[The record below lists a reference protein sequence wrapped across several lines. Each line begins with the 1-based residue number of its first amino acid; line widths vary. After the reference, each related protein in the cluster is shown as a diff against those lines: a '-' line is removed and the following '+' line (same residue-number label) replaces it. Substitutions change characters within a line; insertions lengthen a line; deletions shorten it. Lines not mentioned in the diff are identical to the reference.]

1 MPMDATAIRAVLART
16 PALNTEHLRALIAVA
31 GLERALE
38 PAAIA
43 AANLPTAAQEY
54 LTSPDTTALQADLRW
69 IERSGACLI
78 LAAEPAYPPLLA
90 RIPSPPPVLF
100 VLGDA
105 STLLESRQI
114 AMVGARN
121 PTPGGRAT
129 ALDFAAQLARAG
141 GAVITSGMAVGID
154 AASHAGALAAGGRTV
169 AVCATGLDQVYPRQ
183 HAGLAKK
190 IREHGALVSELP
202 PRTPARRQHFPRR
215 NRLIS
220 GLSAGTL
227 VVEAAL
233 ASGSLQTA
241 GFAVRQGRK
250 VFAIPGSIGNPLAR
264 GCHELIRGGAQLVQT
279 PAQVL
284 SALEFSLI
292 GEGLASDI
300 RPVGRRCPLDNPYEM
315 LLDALALEPATVD
328 ILAERT
334 GMTCASV
341 ASMLLILELEGRV
354 APHTGGR
361 YGPLP

>member
-1 MPMDATAIRAVLART
+1 MDATAIRAVLART
-16 PALNTEHLRALIAVA
+16 PALNMGRLRALIEVA
-31 GLERALE
+31 GLDQALE
-38 PAAIA
+38 PGAIA
-43 AANLPTAAQEY
+43 AANLPPAAQAY
-54 LTSPDTTALQADLRW
+54 LTSPDTIALEADLRW
-69 IERSGACLI
+69 IELSGASLI
-78 LAAEPAYPPLLA
+78 LAGETPYPPLLA
-90 RIPSPPPVLF
+90 RIASPPPVLF

-105 STLLESRQI
+105 SALLEPRQI

-129 ALDFAAQLARAG
+129 ALDFAAQLSRA

-154 AASHAGALAAGGRTV
+154 AASHEGALATGGRTV
-169 AVCATGLDQVYPRQ
+169 AVCATGLDQVYPPQ
-183 HAGLAKK
+183 HARLADK
-190 IREHGALVSELP
+190 IREHGALVSEFP
-202 PRTPARRQHFPRR
+202 PRTLPRRQHFPRR
-215 NRLIS
+215 NRVIS

-241 GFAVRQGRK
+241 GFAARQGRK
-250 VFAIPGSIGNPLAR
+250 VFAIPGSIRNPLAG

-284 SALEFSLI
+284 SALEFSLT

-300 RPVGRRCPLDNPYEM
+300 RPVGGRRPLDNPYEM

-334 GMTCASV
+334 GIACASV

-354 APHTGGR
+354 APHPGGR

>member
-1 MPMDATAIRAVLART
+1 MRMDATAIRAVLART
-16 PALNTEHLRALIAVA
+16 PALNIERLRALIEVA
-31 GLERALE
+31 GLEHVLE
-38 PAAIA
+38 RGAIAEAHLPAAA
-43 AANLPTAAQEY
+43 HAY
-54 LTSPDTTALQADLRW
+54 LTCPDTVALQADLRW
-69 IERSGACLI
+69 IERSSACLI
-78 LAAEPAYPPLLA
+78 LAGEPSYPPLLA
-90 RIPSPPPVLF
+90 SIASPPPVLF

-105 STLLESRQI
+105 SALLERRQI
-114 AMVGARN
+114 AIVGARN
-121 PTPGGRAT
+121 PTPSGRAT
-129 ALDFAAQLARAG
+129 ALDFAAQLSRA

-154 AASHAGALAAGGRTV
+154 AASHTGALAAGGRTV

-183 HAGLAKK
+183 HASLADK
-190 IREHGALVSELP
+190 IREHGALVSEFP
-202 PRTPARRQHFPRR
+202 PRSPPRRQHFPRR

-241 GFAVRQGRK
+241 GFAARQGRK
-250 VFAIPGSIGNPLAR
+250 VLAIPGSIHNPLAS

-284 SALEFSLI
+284 SALEFSLT

-300 RPVGRRCPLDNPYEM
+300 RPVGRRGALDNPYEM

-341 ASMLLILELEGRV
+341 ASMLLILELEGRI
-354 APHTGGR
+354 APHPGGR

>member
-16 PALNTEHLRALIAVA
+16 PALNSERLRALIAVA
-31 GLERALE
+31 GLEHALD
-38 PAAIA
+38 PGAIA
-43 AANLPTAAQEY
+43 EANLPTAARAY
-54 LTSPDTTALQADLRW
+54 LTSPDTSALEADLRW

-78 LAAEPAYPPLLA
+78 LADEPPYPPLLA
-90 RIPSPPPVLF
+90 RIARPPPVLF

-105 STLLESRQI
+105 SALLETRQI
-114 AMVGARN
+114 AIVGARN

-129 ALDFAAQLARAG
+129 ALDFAAHLARAG
-141 GAVITSGMAVGID
+141 ALITSGLAVGID
-154 AASHAGALAAGGRTV
+154 AAGHAGALAAGGRTL
-169 AVCATGLDQVYPRQ
+169 AICATGLDEVYPRQ
-183 HAGLAKK
+183 HTGLANK
-190 IREHGALVSELP
+190 IREQGALVSEFP

-241 GFAVRQGRK
+241 GFAARQGRP
-250 VFAIPGSIGNPLAR
+250 VFAVPGSIRNPLAR

-300 RPVGRRCPLDNPYEM
+300 RPVGRRGPLDNPYEM
-315 LLDALALEPATVD
+315 LLDAIALEPATVD
-328 ILAERT
+328 ILAERM
-334 GMTCASV
+334 GIACASV
-341 ASMLLILELEGRV
+341 TSMLLILDLEGRV

>member
-1 MPMDATAIRAVLART
+1 MDATAIRAVLART
-16 PALNTEHLRALIAVA
+16 PALNIKRLRALIAVA
-31 GLERALE
+31 GPEHALE

-43 AANLPTAAQEY
+43 AANLPTAAQAY
-54 LTSPDTTALQADLRW
+54 LTSPDSTALQADLRW

-78 LAAEPAYPPLLA
+78 LADEPAYPPLLA
-90 RIPSPPPVLF
+90 GIPSPPPVLY

-105 STLLESRQI
+105 SALLETRQI
-114 AMVGARN
+114 AVVGARN
-121 PTPGGRAT
+121 PTPAGRVT
-129 ALDFAAQLARAG
+129 AFDFAAQLARAG
-141 GAVITSGMAVGID
+141 TVITSGLAVGID

-183 HAGLAKK
+183 HAGLANE
-190 IREHGALVSELP
+190 IRQHGALVSEFP
-202 PRTPARRQHFPRR
+202 PGAPARRQHFPRR

-241 GFAVRQGRK
+241 GFAARQGRP
-250 VFAIPGSIGNPLAR
+250 VFAVPGSIRNPLAS
-264 GCHELIRGGAQLVQT
+264 GCHELIRGGAHLVQT

-284 SALEFSLI
+284 SALKFSLI

-300 RPVGRRCPLDNPYEM
+300 RPVGRRGPLDNPYEM

-334 GMTCASV
+334 GLTCASV

-354 APHTGGR
+354 APHPGGR

>member
-1 MPMDATAIRAVLART
+1 MDTTAIRAVLART
-16 PALNTEHLRALIAVA
+16 PGLNIGRLRSLIQVA
-31 GLERALE
+31 GLEHALE
-38 PAAIA
+38 PYAIA
-43 AANLPTAAQEY
+43 EADLPTAAREY
-54 LTSPDTTALQADLRW
+54 LSSPDTIALQADLHW

-78 LAAEPAYPPLLA
+78 LADEPPYPPLLA
-90 RIPSPPPVLF
+90 RIASPPPVLF

-105 STLLESRQI
+105 SVLLESRQI
-114 AMVGARN
+114 AIVGARN

-129 ALDFAAQLARAG
+129 ALDFAAQLSRA

-154 AASHAGALAAGGRTV
+154 AASHEGALAAGGRTV
-169 AVCATGLDQVYPRQ
+169 AVCATGLDQIYPRQ
-183 HAGLAKK
+183 HARLADR
-190 IREHGALVSELP
+190 IRERGALVSEFP
-202 PRTPARRQHFPRR
+202 PRTPPRRQHFPRR

-241 GFAVRQGRK
+241 GFAARQGRK
-250 VFAIPGSIGNPLAR
+250 VLAIPGSIRNPLAS
-264 GCHELIRGGAQLVQT
+264 GCHELIRSGAQLVQT

-284 SALEFSLI
+284 SALKFSLT

-300 RPVGRRCPLDNPYEM
+300 RPVGRGGPLDNPYEM
-315 LLDALALEPATVD
+315 LLDALALESATVD
-328 ILAERT
+328 MLAERT

-354 APHTGGR
+354 APHPGGR
-361 YGPLP
+361 YGPLH

>member
-1 MPMDATAIRAVLART
+1 MEGIAIRAVLART
-16 PALNTEHLRALIAVA
+16 PALNIERLRALIEVA
-31 GLERALE
+31 GLEHALE
-38 PAAIA
+38 PSAIA
-43 AANLPTAAQEY
+43 QVNLPAAARAH
-54 LTSPDTTALQADLRW
+54 LTFPDTAVLQSDLRW

-78 LAAEPAYPPLLA
+78 LADEASYPPLLA
-90 RIPSPPPVLF
+90 RIASAPPVLF

-105 STLLESRQI
+105 DALLESRQI
-114 AMVGARN
+114 AIVGARN

-129 ALDFAAQLARAG
+129 ALDFAAQLSRA

-154 AASHAGALAAGGRTV
+154 AASHTGALAAGGRTV

-183 HAGLAKK
+183 HAVLADR
-190 IREHGALVSELP
+190 IRAHGALVSEFP
-202 PRTPARRQHFPRR
+202 PRTPPRRQHFPRR
-215 NRLIS
+215 NRMIS

-241 GFAVRQGRK
+241 GFASRQGRR
-250 VFAIPGSIGNPLAR
+250 VFAIPGSIHNPLAS
-264 GCHELIRGGAQLVQT
+264 GCHELIRSGAQLVQS

-284 SALEFSLI
+284 SALGFSLT

-300 RPVGRRCPLDNPYEM
+300 SPVGRRPPLDNPYEM

-334 GMTCASV
+334 GMGCASV
-341 ASMLLILELEGRV
+341 TSMLLILELEGRV
-354 APHTGGR
+354 APHPGGR
-361 YGPLP
+361 YGRLP

>member
-1 MPMDATAIRAVLART
+1 MDATAIRAVLART
-16 PALNTEHLRALIAVA
+16 PALNIERLRALIEVA
-31 GLERALE
+31 GLEHALE
-38 PAAIA
+38 PGAIA
-43 AANLPTAAQEY
+43 VANLPAAARAY
-54 LTSPDTTALQADLRW
+54 LTSPDTLALQADLRW

-78 LAAEPAYPPLLA
+78 LADEPPYPPLLA
-90 RIPSPPPVLF
+90 RIASPPPVLF
-100 VLGDA
+100 VLGNA
-105 STLLESRQI
+105 SALRESRQI

-129 ALDFAAQLARAG
+129 ALDFATQLSRA

-183 HAGLAKK
+183 HTGLADR
-190 IREHGALVSELP
+190 IREHGALVSEFP
-202 PRTPARRQHFPRR
+202 PRTPPRRQYFARR

-241 GFAVRQGRK
+241 GFAARQGRP
-250 VFAIPGSIGNPLAR
+250 VFAIPGSIHNPLAS

-284 SALEFSLI
+284 SALKFSLT

-300 RPVGRRCPLDNPYEM
+300 RPVGRRGPLDNPYEM

-334 GMTCASV
+334 GMACASV
-341 ASMLLILELEGRV
+341 AAMLLILELEGRV
-354 APHTGGR
+354 APHPGGR
-361 YGPLP
+361 YGRTP